1 MIFLNK
7 HVYLYILINFKSTTM
22 KNIYVFFAAFILSA
36 CSKEDVYSPWNLKNG
51 QEVEVLVSH
60 RYGAINDDLLML
72 PHNQPAEMP
81 LYNFN
86 DREPGYTYRVKAKM
100 VAEKVPPQ
108 DGPAYHL
115 EYIETLGKEKYE
127 GDETFELHL
136 IQSTVPGGPVIV
148 LLKEEE
154 NYLFHSNIQLI
165 YNDSEIGNQLEG
177 IWQNREEIYQDYKDN
192 IFTEP
197 KWRWIQA
204 TVSHDPD
211 NFGKAYVVSHIEFI
225 SK

>member
-1 MIFLNK
+1 MK
-7 HVYLYILINFKSTTM
+7 HIYLL
-22 KNIYVFFAAFILSA
+22 FAAFILSA

-60 RYGAINDDLLML
+60 RYGAINDDVLML
-72 PHNQPAEMP
+72 PQNKSAEMP
-81 LYNFN
+81 LFYFN

-108 DGPAYHL
+108 DGSAYHL
-115 EYIETLGKEKYE
+115 SHIETISKEKYD
-127 GDETFELHL
+127 GDELFQLNL
-136 IQSTVPGGPVIV
+136 IQSHVPGGPVIV

-154 NYLFHSNIQLI
+154 KYMFHSNIQLTYTDI
-165 YNDSEIGNQLEG
+165 EIENQLEE
-177 IWQNREEIYQDYKDN
+177 IWQNREEIYQDYQDK
-192 IFTEP
+192 IYTEP
-197 KWRWIQA
+197 KWRYIQA